1 MSATPVS
8 SKPLPPGSTLGILG
22 GGQLGRML
30 SQAASR
36 LGFNVVILDPEENS
50 PAGRVS
56 QGQIVA
62 AYDDPTA
69 LRVLGQTCQA
79 VTFEFENVPAASVAQ
94 LAEGGAL
101 VAPGPRALAVAQ
113 DRLAEKTLFRELGIP
128 VPEFAAVSDRA
139 GLDAALAAV
148 GTPCILKTRR
158 LGYDGKGQFRIRSLA
173 DADAAWQALGA
184 QAGKVGLIVEA
195 FVPFER
201 ELSVVAVRGRDGEF
215 RTWPLT
221 WNWHVDG
228 VLSASLAPARVE
240 PALADT
246 AIAHARRLA
255 ERLDYVGVFALE
267 LFCRDGVLLA
277 NELAPRVHNS
287 GHWTLEGAETSQFQ
301 NHLRAVLGLPLGS
314 TAMLGHACMLNW
326 IGEMPEAG
334 PVLAE
339 PGGHWHDYGKE
350 PRAGRKVGHATVR
363 ADNALELAAA
373 LERIGQALGRQ
384 DQVAP
389 PITVLH
395 AL

>member
-1 MSATPVS
+1 MTR
-8 SKPLPPGSTLGILG
+8 STVGILG
-22 GGQLGRML
+22 GGQLARML
-30 SQAASR
+30 ALSGAPLGLRLLVMDTVADACAGQFAPLLVGDYRDQQALAQ
-36 LGFNVVILDPEENS
+36 FAEKVD
-50 PAGRVS
+50 
-56 QGQIVA
+56 VA
-62 AYDDPTA
+62 
-69 LRVLGQTCQA
+69 
-79 VTFEFENVPAASVAQ
+79 TFDFENVPAESAEW
-94 LAEGGAL
+94 LAAR
-101 VAPGPRALAVAQ
+101 VPVFPSPRALAVAQ

-173 DADAAWQALGA
+173 DADAAWEALGA

-326 IGEMPEAG
+326 IGAMPEAG

-339 PGGHWHDYGKE
+339 LGGHWHDYGKE